1 MRRLL
6 VVTAAVMVACVAL
19 GLAGCGGSSS
29 SPSAQPQLIEGTI
42 SLLAGGVDV
51 VNFTATRAGTL
62 SASVNWTSAENDVDI
77 FLVKA
82 NCSLANLVA
91 ESAGCAESD
100 TVASDERLVMPAV
113 FSTTVT
119 TGSYT
124 LILTNFT
131 SASESATYRLEIN

>member
-6 VVTAAVMVACVAL
+6 AVTVAVMVACVAL
-19 GLAGCGGSSS
+19 GLAGCGGSPS
-29 SPSAQPQLIEGTI
+29 SPSAQPQLIQGTI
-42 SLLAGGVDV
+42 SLLAGGGDV

-82 NCSLANLVA
+82 NCSVANLVA

-100 TVASDERLVMPAV
+100 TVASDERLVMPAI
-113 FSTTVT
+113 FSTAVT
-119 TGSYT
+119 TGPYT
-124 LILTNFT
+124 LILSNFS